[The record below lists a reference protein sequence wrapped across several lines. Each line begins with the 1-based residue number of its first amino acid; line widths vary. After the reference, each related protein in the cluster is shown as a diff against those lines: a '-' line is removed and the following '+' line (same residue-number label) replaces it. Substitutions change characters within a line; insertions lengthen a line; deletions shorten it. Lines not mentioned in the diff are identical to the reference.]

1 MVSNKYS
8 EPFTFDKLDH
18 DLGGGYRPRERRG
31 IEQGRSEAG
40 ADSGG
45 QSAWPGERTAA
56 DKKSINFF

>member
-8 EPFTFDKLDH
+8 EPFTFNKLDPH
-18 DLGGGYRPRERRG
+18 LSGGCRPRERHG
-31 IEQGRSEAG
+31 VEQGRAEAG